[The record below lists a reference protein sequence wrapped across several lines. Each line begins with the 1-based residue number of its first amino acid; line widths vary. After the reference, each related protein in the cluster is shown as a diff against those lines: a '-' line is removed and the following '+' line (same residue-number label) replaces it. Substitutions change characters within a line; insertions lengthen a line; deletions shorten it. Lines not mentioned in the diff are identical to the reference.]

1 MALECA
7 WVLCGSTFATPP
19 VRRDGN
25 IFCCE
30 SCSEKSALQVLWHN
44 SRDQAEF
51 LQWQLTNERNDR
63 KAAAAER
70 SGLIQAVKDALESR
84 AVMMDMERARMQLE
98 DYRSRGL

>member
-1 MALECA
+1 MALECY
-7 WVLCGSTFATPP
+7 WILCTETFSTPP

-30 SCSEKSALQVLWHN
+30 SCSEKNALQVLWHD
-44 SRDQAEF
+44 SRDQVEF

-63 KAAAAER
+63 QAAAAER
-70 SGLIQAVKDALESR
+70 SGFIQATKDALESR
-84 AVMMDMERARMQLE
+84 AVRVDLERPRMQLE